1 MNVGVRVKVHSNR
14 TASTVTCS
22 RASLRVVMVVATRL
36 GVTADIASCVSIDE
50 WLNAIVYVAVRY
62 FNFLSYFSNF
72 LRFNINVRRSL
83 LELKLARLGI

>member
-1 MNVGVRVKVHSNR
+1 MNVGIRVKVHSNR
-14 TASTVTCS
+14 ASTVSSS
-22 RASLRVVMVVATRL
+22 RASFGMVVVVTTRL
-36 GVTADIASCVSIDE
+36 GVAADIASCVSIDE
-50 WLNAIVYVAVRY
+50 WLNAIVYVAVSY